1 MPGRVNT
8 TKSGQGAG
16 GLFPAFFRP
25 CRTSAAGCEGAGMR
39 YNRTVK
45 LKDGRECCLR
55 NGTESDG
62 QAVVDLWRLTH
73 GQTDYLLSYPD
84 EGSADAA
91 QEGRLLRAKEES
103 PNEIE
108 MLAVVGG
115 AVAGS
120 AGVAAVGT
128 KYKVRHRAVFGISVA
143 REYWGLGIG
152 TALLLACIECA
163 RAAGY
168 VQLELNAV
176 AENARALSMY
186 EKAGFVEYG
195 RNPKGFYSRLSGFQE
210 VVHMRLEL

>member
-1 MPGRVNT
+1 
-8 TKSGQGAG
+8 
-16 GLFPAFFRP
+16 
-25 CRTSAAGCEGAGMR
+25 MR
-39 YNRTVK
+39 YNKTVR

-62 QAVVDLWRLTH
+62 QAVVGLWRLTQ

-120 AGVAAVGT
+120 AGVAAGT

-152 TALLLACIECA
+152 TALLSACIECA

-176 AENARALSMY
+176 AENARA
-186 EKAGFVEYG
+186 
-195 RNPKGFYSRLSGFQE
+195 
-210 VVHMRLEL
+210 VHV

>member
-1 MPGRVNT
+1 
-8 TKSGQGAG
+8 
-16 GLFPAFFRP
+16 
-25 CRTSAAGCEGAGMR
+25 MR
-39 YNRTVK
+39 YNKTVR

-62 QAVVDLWRLTH
+62 QAVVGLWRLTH

-120 AGVAAVGT
+120 AGVAAAGT
-128 KYKVRHRAVFGISVA
+128 
-143 REYWGLGIG
+143 
-152 TALLLACIECA
+152 
-163 RAAGY
+163 
-168 VQLELNAV
+168 
-176 AENARALSMY
+176 
-186 EKAGFVEYG
+186 
-195 RNPKGFYSRLSGFQE
+195 
-210 VVHMRLEL
+210 